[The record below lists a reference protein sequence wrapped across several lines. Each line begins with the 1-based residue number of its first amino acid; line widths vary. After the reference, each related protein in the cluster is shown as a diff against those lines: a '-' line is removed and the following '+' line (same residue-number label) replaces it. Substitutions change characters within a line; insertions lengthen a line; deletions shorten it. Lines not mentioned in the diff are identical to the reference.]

1 MCYYCQL
8 LEVILMSANTVYDLV
23 IIGSGP
29 GGYVAAIRAGQ
40 LGLKT
45 AIVEKDKAYGG
56 TCLHRGCIPTKA
68 LLENAEVY
76 EQVQNARDFGITLEN
91 LKLDFEAVQKR
102 KIKIVRKLAKG
113 IEFLLGK
120 NKIDKYEG
128 FGRLAGPGKVEVESS
143 KGDKQVL
150 QTKNIIIATG
160 SVPKSLPNLDIDGK
174 RIINS
179 DHVLELTSI
188 PKSMIVLGAGAVG
201 AEFAS
206 IYTRFGTQ
214 ITLVEMLPHL
224 LPIEDEE
231 IGKELEKYFRKQG
244 IKSYVGTGFQ
254 QAAIK
259 DDGVEVTVKNMAS
272 GETTQFKAELLLV
285 AVGRRPLTDNIGL
298 DKTKVKVDRGYVIV
312 DEFQRTG
319 EPNVY
324 AIGDII
330 PTPWLAHVASAEG
343 IVAVEHIAGKHPH
356 PVNYNRIPSCTYCEP
371 EVASVGLTE
380 KKAKELG
387 YEIKVGKF
395 PFTAVSKAAI
405 LGHNEGLIKIISDAK
420 YDEILGVHAIGPR
433 VTEMIAEACVAMQG
447 EFTSEELAH
456 TMHAHPTLSEG
467 VMEAAHAVY
476 GLPIHI

>member
-1 MCYYCQL
+1 MG
-8 LEVILMSANTVYDLV
+8 ANTVYDLV

-45 AIVEKDKAYGG
+45 AIVEKDKAFGG
-56 TCLHRGCIPTKA
+56 TCLHRGCIPTKV
-68 LLENAEVY
+68 LLENADVY
-76 EQVQNARDFGITLEN
+76 EQIQNARDFGITVEN
-91 LKLDFEAVQKR
+91 LKLDFETVQKR

-120 NKIDKYEG
+120 NKIDTYEG

-143 KGDKQVL
+143 KGGKQL
-150 QTKNIIIATG
+150 IETKNIIIATG

-174 RIINS
+174 QIITS
-179 DHVLELTSI
+179 DQVLELNSI

-201 AEFAS
+201 VEFAS
-206 IYTRFGTQ
+206 IYARFGTQ
-214 ITLVEMLPHL
+214 TTLVEMLPHL

-231 IGKELEKYFRKQG
+231 MGKELEKYFRKQG
-244 IKSYVGTGFQ
+244 IKSMVGTGFQ
-254 QAAIK
+254 SSTVK
-259 DDGVEVTVKNMAS
+259 DDGVEVTVKNMTS
-272 GETTQFKAELLLV
+272 GETTQLKAELLLV
-285 AVGRRPLTDNIGL
+285 AVGRRPVTEGIGL
-298 DKTKVKVDRGYVIV
+298 EKTGVKLDRGYILV
-312 DEFQRTG
+312 DKYQQTG
-319 EPNVY
+319 EPHVY
-324 AIGDII
+324 AIGDVI

-343 IVAVEHIAGKHPH
+343 IVAVEHIAGKDAH

-380 KKAKELG
+380 KKAREMG
-387 YEIKVGKF
+387 YELKVGKF
-395 PFTAVSKAAI
+395 PFSAVSKGAI
-405 LGHNEGLIKIISDAK
+405 LGHTEGLIKIIADAK

-447 EFTSEELAH
+447 EFTSEELAR